1 MVTAVNKSDLSS
13 VGSAMALVSQ
23 TPAVHG
29 VAVAPRNSLVTPGQ
43 SVQLSTND
51 ATGSPVSVNWT
62 LSPNIGQITAGW
74 SEGQYTYTA
83 PATIAG
89 ATMVTALAVNSVNR
103 GQTGAA
109 NVQVAPSTTVSV
121 QPKQSDATRG
131 ATVALTA
138 TVTAGDI
145 DDLRWVVYPLGAG
158 TIAPDPADPAK
169 ATFTAPASNAKAGQ
183 ARVVAYLLDDQ
194 TAGLGSADIALK
206 V

>member
-1 MVTAVNKSDLSS
+1 MVTAVNKLDLSS

-29 VAVAPRNSLVTPGQ
+29 VAVAPRNSYP
-43 SVQLSTND
+43 
-51 ATGSPVSVNWT
+51 
-62 LSPNIGQITAGW
+62 
-74 SEGQYTYTA
+74 A
-83 PATIAG
+83 PATITG
-89 ATMVTALAVNSVNR
+89 PSMVTALAVNSVNR

-145 DDLRWVVYPLGAG
+145 DDLRWVVYPLGAARSRP
-158 TIAPDPADPAK
+158 IPPIPK

>member
-1 MVTAVNKSDLSS
+1 
-13 VGSAMALVSQ
+13 
-23 TPAVHG
+23 
-29 VAVAPRNSLVTPGQ
+29 LVTPGQ
-43 SVQLSTND
+43 SVQLSTSD

-62 LSPNIGQITAGW
+62 LSPNIGQFTAGW

-89 ATMVTALAVNSVNR
+89 ATVVTALAVNAANR

-109 NVQVAPSTTVSV
+109 DIQVAPSTTVSV
-121 QPKQSDATRG
+121 QPTQSDAKRG
-131 ATVALTA
+131 AIVALTA

-145 DDLRWVVYPLGAG
+145 GNLRWVVYPLGAG
-158 TIAPDPADPAK
+158 TIAPDPADPSK
-169 ATFTAPASNAKAGQ
+169 VTFTAPASNAKAGQ

-194 TAGLGSADIALK
+194 TVGLGSADIALK

>member
-1 MVTAVNKSDLSS
+1 MVTAVNKLDLSS

-29 VAVAPRNSLVTPGQ
+29 VAVAPRNSYP
-43 SVQLSTND
+43 
-51 ATGSPVSVNWT
+51 
-62 LSPNIGQITAGW
+62 
-74 SEGQYTYTA
+74 A
-83 PATIAG
+83 PATITG
-89 ATMVTALAVNSVNR
+89 PSMVTALAVNSVNR

-131 ATVALTA
+131 ATVALTG

-158 TIAPDPADPAK
+158 TIAPDPASQGHLHGTGLERKSRPG
-169 ATFTAPASNAKAGQ
+169 ASSGLPVGRPNR
-183 ARVVAYLLDDQ
+183 RV
-194 TAGLGSADIALK
+194 GSADIALK